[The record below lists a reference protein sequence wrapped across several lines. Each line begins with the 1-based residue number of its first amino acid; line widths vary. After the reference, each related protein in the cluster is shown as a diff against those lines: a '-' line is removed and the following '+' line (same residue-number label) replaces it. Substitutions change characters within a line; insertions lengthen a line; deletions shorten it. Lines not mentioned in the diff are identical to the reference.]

1 MLINH
6 LTKLPTTRVLQQEGQ
21 DNETSVICI
30 AVLLLGLDEYLFG
43 FSRYLQQIFSISI
56 CFGVG
61 RYKMS
66 RLQQYL
72 DVVRK

>member
-1 MLINH
+1 
-6 LTKLPTTRVLQQEGQ
+6 
-21 DNETSVICI
+21 
-30 AVLLLGLDEYLFG
+30 LLGLDEYLFG